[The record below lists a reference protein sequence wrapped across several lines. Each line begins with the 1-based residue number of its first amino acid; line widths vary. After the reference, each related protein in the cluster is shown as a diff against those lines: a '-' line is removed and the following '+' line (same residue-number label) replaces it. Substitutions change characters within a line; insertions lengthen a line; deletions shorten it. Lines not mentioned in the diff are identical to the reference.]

1 MAEFFP
7 ISGWAAIYDEAD
19 LNGDIVAH
27 GAFRQ
32 SLAKNGAGAVKLLYQ
47 HTAETPIGRWLK
59 FEERA
64 RGLYA
69 EGELLLATQT
79 AREVTALIDA
89 NIIDGLSI
97 GFRTRKS
104 RRQGAARLILEAD
117 LWEVSVVTFPMAP
130 KARLITRPAAAA
142 KTTNEANTETD
153 NVLAFADHV
162 RRAAKILS
170 A

>member
-7 ISGWAAIYDEAD
+7 IYGWAAIYDEAD
-19 LNGDIVAH
+19 LNGDIVMR

-59 FEERA
+59 FEERG

-79 AREVTALIDA
+79 AREVAALIDA

-104 RRQGAARLILEAD
+104 RRQGAARLIMQAD

-130 KARLITRPAAAA
+130 KARLVSAPSVAGT
-142 KTTNEANTETD
+142 NTETD